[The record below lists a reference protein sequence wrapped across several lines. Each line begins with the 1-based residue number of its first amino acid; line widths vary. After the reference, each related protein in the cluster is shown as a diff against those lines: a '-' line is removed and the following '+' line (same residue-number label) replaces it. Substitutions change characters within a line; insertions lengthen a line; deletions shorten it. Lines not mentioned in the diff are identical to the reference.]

1 MSIIQT
7 FPLDRDRELVYSSTA
22 NADNRA
28 IASAMWQDSSWQS
41 LEQTLP
47 LVIEI
52 AANSS
57 QAVPLQL
64 QDFYNTSPKHEPN
77 VRVRTPGHPRQSRT

>member
-7 FPLDRDRELVYSSTA
+7 LPLPMTETASSCSPQLPTPATFP
-22 NADNRA
+22 

-47 LVIEI
+47 LLSEI
-52 AANSS
+52 AANFS
-57 QAVPLQL
+57 QAVQSQL
-64 QDFYNTSPKHEPN
+64 QNCS
-77 VRVRTPGHPRQSRT
+77 

>member
-7 FPLDRDRELVYSSTA
+7 FPLPKTETASSCTSTGY
-22 NADNRA
+22 ADKRA

-47 LVIEI
+47 LLTEI
-52 AANSS
+52 AANFS
-57 QAVPLQL
+57 QAVQLQL
-64 QDFYNTSPKHEPN
+64 QNGS
-77 VRVRTPGHPRQSRT
+77 